1 MGGGGAVRDVQK
13 PAGSPI
19 FSREL
24 GLMEFNTRNDLR
36 ACGFPEGS
44 LLCFFGNKL
53 GIFLTL
59 SRVQR
64 AIFPK
69 TKDSSIGA
77 KDKGNL
83 YGL

>member
-1 MGGGGAVRDVQK
+1 M
-13 PAGSPI
+13 

-36 ACGFPEGS
+36 ACGFPERS

-53 GIFLTL
+53 EIFLTL

-64 AIFPK
+64 GIFPK
-69 TKDSSIGA
+69 TKESSIGVR
-77 KDKGNL
+77 DKENR